1 MFGVVNM
8 KNRTDLPISIFRL
21 CLVLICAALLPT
33 TAAAAAS
40 WENITQNWE
49 AAAVF
54 YDSPCTDTE
63 TFHMTED
70 EFYSAKVEL
79 ESQVVLA
86 YGRLYGQLSGE
97 TRSALK
103 LAQKDWV
110 ACYYAYLDSL
120 AQRWTEPVKIYFADP
135 EEERRTVLY
144 RDFALV
150 MLCQRLDD
158 LDSWAKGRLAY
169 VESAAIADKQ
179 DELIEA
185 KKQLQIDMG
194 LCLYVIDEPYR
205 EKITAAHR
213 SFYRFLD
220 SNDQFVELLSNGN
233 EAQIVAENLLQVQ
246 RMSSLTS
253 DYYYGCRFFR
263 REREE

>member
-1 MFGVVNM
+1 M
-8 KNRTDLPISIFRL
+8 KSRTGLRTNLLRFW
-21 CLVLICAALLPT
+21 LVLLCALLLPT
-33 TAAAAAS
+33 TAFAAAS

-63 TFHMTED
+63 TFHMTVE
-70 EFYSAKVEL
+70 EFLAAKTEL
-79 ESQVVLA
+79 ESQVAAA
-86 YGRLYGQLSGE
+86 YERLRGQVQG
-97 TRSALK
+97 TARTA
-103 LAQKDWV
+103 LAQAQQDWSS
-110 ACYYAYLDSL
+110 CYDAYLDSL
-120 AQRWTEPVKIYFADP
+120 AQRWTEPVKIYFGDP
-135 EEERRTVLY
+135 AKERRTVLY

-158 LDSWAKGRLAY
+158 LDSWYKGRLAY
-169 VESAAIADKQ
+169 IEEAAVPEKQ
-179 DELIEA
+179 EELAEA
-185 KKQLQIDMG
+185 KRQLQVDMG

-213 SFYRFLD
+213 SFYQFLD
-220 SNDQFVELLSNGN
+220 SNHAFI
-233 EAQIVAENLLQVQ
+233 EAFSDGDTVAVLTEDLLQVQ
-246 RMSSLTS
+246 RMSRLTS

>member
-1 MFGVVNM
+1 M
-8 KNRTDLPISIFRL
+8 KNHTDLPISIFRF
-21 CLVLICAALLPT
+21 CLVLLCAVLLPT
-33 TAAAAAS
+33 TVAAAAS

-49 AAAVF
+49 AAAVY

-63 TFHMTED
+63 TFHMSDD
-70 EFYSAKVEL
+70 EFYSAKTEL
-79 ESQVVLA
+79 ETQVIFA
-86 YGRLYGQLSGE
+86 YGRLRGQLQGE
-97 TRSALK
+97 AQAALE
-103 LAQKDWV
+103 QSQRDWV
-110 ACYYAYLDSL
+110 ACYYMYLDSL
-120 AQRWTEPVKIYFADP
+120 AQRWTEPVKIYFEDP
-135 EEERRTVLY
+135 YKERRTVLY

-158 LDSWAKGRLAY
+158 LDSWSKGRLAY
-169 VESAAIADKQ
+169 VEAGAVSEKQ
-179 DELIEA
+179 DELVEA

-213 SFYRFLD
+213 SFYKFLD
-220 SNDQFVELLSNGN
+220 SNHTFVEVFSEGDDTAVLT
-233 EAQIVAENLLQVQ
+233 EDLLQVQ
-246 RMSSLTS
+246 RMSRLTA

>member
-1 MFGVVNM
+1 M
-8 KNRTDLPISIFRL
+8 KKLACLPIKTW
-21 CLVLICAALLPT
+21 LVLICAVLLPT
-33 TAAAAAS
+33 TIAAAAS
-40 WENITQNWE
+40 WENVTQNWE

-63 TFHMTED
+63 TFHMTEE
-70 EFYSAKVEL
+70 EFYAAKVEL
-79 ESQVVLA
+79 EAQVVLA
-86 YGRLYGQLSGE
+86 YGRLHAGLSGD
-97 TRSALK
+97 TRLALEQ
-103 LAQKDWV
+103 AQKDWIN
-110 ACYYAYLDSL
+110 CYYIYLDSL
-120 AQRWTEPVKIYFADP
+120 SQRWTEPVKIYFADP

-150 MLCQRLDD
+150 MLCQRLED
-158 LDSWAKGRLAY
+158 LDNWAKGLTAY
-169 VESAAIADKQ
+169 VETDAVADKQ
-179 DELIEA
+179 SELIEA

-213 SFYRFLD
+213 SFFQFFD
-220 SNDQFVELLSNGN
+220 SNDAFIKLFAESNP
-233 EAQIVAENLLQVQ
+233 ARIVAEDLLQVQ
-246 RMSSLTS
+246 RMSELTS